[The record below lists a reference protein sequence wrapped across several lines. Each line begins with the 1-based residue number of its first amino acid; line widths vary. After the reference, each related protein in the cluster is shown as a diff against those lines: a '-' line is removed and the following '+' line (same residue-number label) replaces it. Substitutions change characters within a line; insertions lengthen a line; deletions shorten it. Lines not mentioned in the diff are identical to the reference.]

1 MRFDLPPHHNDYD
14 EMVLAVC
21 ESTEEQFGSSFWP
34 KLLHWNVDW
43 PWCRSSS
50 WWAMMMM
57 ILLAFSLWCL
67 AALAAQG
74 LPWILTV
81 LSYWLLWIQSL
92 PAFQTKRKPCKTDGG
107 NEKTWTDQ
115 QKDNDKDKY
124 KDKYYVNV
132 NDIKFREH
140 IQRAIFETFDHLDM
154 CLEWWEKM
162 TWSTRKTTTKTKTRQ

>member
-1 MRFDLPPHHNDYD
+1 MCFDLPPLYHNDYD

-50 WWAMMMM
+50 WWAMMM
-57 ILLAFSLWCL
+57 ILLSFSLWCWCFL
-67 AALAAQG
+67 AALAALG

-92 PAFQTKRKPCKTDGG
+92 PDQTETMQNWWRWWENMNWPTKR
-107 NEKTWTDQ
+107 Q
-115 QKDNDKDKY
+115 RQ
-124 KDKYYVNV
+124 
-132 NDIKFREH
+132 RQ
-140 IQRAIFETFDHLDM
+140 IQRQRLCQCQWHTHLENTSKERSLRLLTF
-154 CLEWWEKM
+154 
-162 TWSTRKTTTKTKTRQ
+162 